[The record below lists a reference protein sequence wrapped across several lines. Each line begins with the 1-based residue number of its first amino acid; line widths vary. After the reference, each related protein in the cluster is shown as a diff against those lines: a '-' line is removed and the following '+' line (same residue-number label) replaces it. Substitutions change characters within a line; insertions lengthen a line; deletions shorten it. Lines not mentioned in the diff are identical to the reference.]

1 MFIISQINFFG
12 VISKV
17 FLLILFSNTLGVEI
31 AWASELKQESV
42 LNRIEALRGNSFPSS
57 QNRLITQ
64 NPDNSKSVLEQ
75 DILKEINRARTN
87 PQEYG
92 AWLESLKQYYDG
104 IMLKLPGE
112 REIRTNRGLMVL
124 EEAIMFVKEQ
134 SPLDPLSSSENLE
147 VSAKQRVTEFTS
159 NRRNR
164 NLDNI
169 SYGKVTPEA
178 IVMHLIVD
186 EGFSD
191 RRHRFAIFNP
201 NYRLTGVACQ
211 NDPRY
216 AQVCAIAYE
225 VEQNDIAIE
234 NPASEDT
241 TESPNG
247 SEQLADS
254 EQVAEK
260 PPQKPIVMVQEE
272 TATNDKPQSQSR
284 TDITEEDK
292 NSPETESVDL
302 PTNRELDSSPPS
314 VATNSILIEKTERG
328 ALEPGDKTIP
338 NDGSFYDSYPLEGK
352 AGDSFIITLE
362 SQDFDTFLA
371 VMDKDGKII
380 QQNDDVSDRS
390 SNSRLKVT
398 LPYDGTFN
406 VIVNAYDEGG
416 KGKYVL
422 TIIK

>member
-1 MFIISQINFFG
+1 MFMISQINFFG
-12 VISKV
+12 VISKL
-17 FLLILFSNTLGVEI
+17 FLLILFSNTLGVEL
-31 AWASELKQESV
+31 AWGSELKQESDF
-42 LNRIEALRGNSFPSS
+42 NNIKALGDYSFPSS

-64 NPDNSKSVLEQ
+64 NPDSSKSVLEQ

-134 SPLDPLSSSENLE
+134 SPLDPLSSSEDLE

-159 NRRNR
+159 NRQNR

-186 EGFSD
+186 EGFPD
-191 RRHRFAIFNP
+191 RRHRFTIFNP
-201 NYRLTGVACQ
+201 NYRFTGIACQ

-234 NPASEDT
+234 NSASEDT
-241 TESPNG
+241 PESPN
-247 SEQLADS
+247 AS
-254 EQVAEK
+254 EQVAEE
-260 PPQKPIVMVQEE
+260 PTQEPIVMVQEE
-272 TATNDKPQSQSR
+272 TATNDKPQTQSR

-292 NSPETESVDL
+292 NSPETESVEL
-302 PTNRELDSSPPS
+302 PTDTELDSSPPS
-314 VATNSILIEKTERG
+314 VSTNSILIEKTERG

-352 AGDSFIITLE
+352 AGDSFVITLE

>member
-1 MFIISQINFFG
+1 MFMISQINFFG
-12 VISKV
+12 VISKL
-17 FLLILFSNTLGVEI
+17 FLLILFSNTLGVELV
-31 AWASELKQESV
+31 WGSELKQESDF
-42 LNRIEALRGNSFPSS
+42 NNIKALGGHSFPSS

-64 NPDNSKSVLEQ
+64 NPDSSKSVLEQ

-134 SPLDPLSSSENLE
+134 SPLDPLSSSEDLE

-159 NRRNR
+159 NRQNR

-186 EGFSD
+186 EGFPD
-191 RRHRFAIFNP
+191 RRHRFTIFNP
-201 NYRLTGVACQ
+201 NYRFTGIACQ

-234 NPASEDT
+234 NSASEDT
-241 TESPNG
+241 PESPN
-247 SEQLADS
+247 AS
-254 EQVAEK
+254 EQVAEE
-260 PPQKPIVMVQEE
+260 PTQEPIVIVQEE
-272 TATNDKPQSQSR
+272 TATNDKPQTQSR

-292 NSPETESVDL
+292 NSPETESVEL
-302 PTNRELDSSPPS
+302 PTDTELDSSPPS
-314 VATNSILIEKTERG
+314 VSTNSILIEKTERG

-352 AGDSFIITLE
+352 AGDSFVITLE

-371 VMDKDGKII
+371 VMDKDGNII
-380 QQNDDVSDRS
+380 QQNDDVSDQN